1 MNTLAAFQQ
10 SFARRV
16 WGDESGLAPQHT
28 GPLADSTVQPA
39 FSVYRNTVMKG
50 CIDALQANHP
60 AVSQLVGDAWFRSMA
75 AIYVRERPPTEP
87 RLLHYGTSVG
97 AAPGEAFADFLAR
110 FEPAASLPYLPGVA
124 QLDATW
130 IACHTAADAAGAD
143 PAWLASLDA
152 EVLGGVRLSPHPAVR
167 WAWFDSLPI
176 YTIWSVTREGQALS
190 DSLVWQS
197 EGALLT
203 RPVDSVLWSPLSRA
217 GCALL
222 EACAA
227 GATLTEAAA
236 AAQRSDADCDLTAL
250 LAQLLQQGAF
260 SQPIAQGTTP

>member
-1 MNTLAAFQQ
+1 MNTLAAFQH

-16 WGDESGLAPQHT
+16 WGDETGLEPQH
-28 GPLADSTVQPA
+28 PRSLADSTMQPA

-60 AVSQLVGDAWFRSMA
+60 SVSQLVGDAWFRSIA
-75 AIYVRERPPTEP
+75 AIYVREHPPTEP
-87 RLLHYGTSVG
+87 RLLRYGTSDG
-97 AAPGEAFADFLAR
+97 ATPGEAFADFLAR

-152 EVLGGVRLSPHPAVR
+152 EVLGGVRLSPHPAAR

-176 YTIWSVTREGQALS
+176 YTIWSGTREGHALS
-190 DSLVWQS
+190 DSLVWRG

-203 RPVDSVLWSPLSRA
+203 RPVDSVLWSPLTRA

-260 SQPIAQGTTP
+260 SQPIAQGTSP